1 MLNMLNFN
9 DILRRISQSQ
19 KHHNQQ
25 CSKEIQPWHPRAKAP
40 SSLPRDTGPETVPTL
55 EKTPEL
61 TSICRFK
68 SNRDYTHLI
77 FAEQKGP
84 KKIKPPPVIHRLPTK
99 EIQKN
104 LWPPPHP
111 WQPAGMPPT
120 AVKKRKHYKRI
131 KLRFMT
137 ETEHHHVND
146 LEQTNAKR
154 TITTRHPS
162 FLRLCHW
169 TPTIFIN

>member
-104 LWPPPHP
+104 LWPPPP
-111 WQPAGMPPT
+111 SLATSWDATNSCQEEKT
-120 AVKKRKHYKRI
+120 
-131 KLRFMT
+131 L
-137 ETEHHHVND
+137 
-146 LEQTNAKR
+146 QTNQVEVYD
-154 TITTRHPS
+154 
-162 FLRLCHW
+162 
-169 TPTIFIN
+169 